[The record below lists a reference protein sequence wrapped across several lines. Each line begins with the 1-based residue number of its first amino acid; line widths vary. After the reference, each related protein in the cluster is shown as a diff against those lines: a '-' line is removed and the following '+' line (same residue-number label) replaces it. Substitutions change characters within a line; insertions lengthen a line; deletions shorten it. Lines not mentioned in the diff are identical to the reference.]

1 MTLFGRKK
9 SPTISFAKR
18 LEAYAPYLVAT
29 AWDFTERSPEI
40 AKLWIYATVVKRRL
54 LVEPVFKVE
63 GKIHTCE
70 ELGEAFPHTSTNAT
84 EDLKDDLGNLLD
96 SWLTQVRKDPHPTHM
111 VLAFTPDIEALDANF
126 SYEPLEVVEEIEGL
140 DPTQVIFKKWLERLR
155 ITGDDSPDL
164 N

>member
-1 MTLFGRKK
+1 MAPFGRKK
-9 SPTISFAKR
+9 SPTISFAEG

-54 LVEPVFKVE
+54 LFEPVFKVD

-84 EDLKDDLGNLLD
+84 EDLKDDL
-96 SWLTQVRKDPHPTHM
+96 
-111 VLAFTPDIEALDANF
+111 AC
-126 SYEPLEVVEEIEGL
+126 
-140 DPTQVIFKKWLERLR
+140 
-155 ITGDDSPDL
+155 
-164 N
+164 